1 MKTTRKSG
9 FFHHLHSTKNTL
21 LRVLNYIMMYGDA
34 GEYCGVVLLDLSAAF
49 DTVDHRILNHRLRQ
63 WVGTSYIPTSLMG
76 VSHSLLVTSA

>member
-1 MKTTRKSG
+1 MLEIQNKIATALDNNDYAAIVS
-9 FFHHLHSTKNTL
+9 
-21 LRVLNYIMMYGDA
+21 
-34 GEYCGVVLLDLSAAF
+34 LDLSAAF

>member
-1 MKTTRKSG
+1 MKTPSVALKKKT
-9 FFHHLHSTKNTL
+9 TL

-49 DTVDHRILNHRLRQ
+49 DKVDHSILNHRLRQ
-63 WVGTSYIPTSLMG
+63 WVGTFYIHTSLMG